1 MRYGI
6 AVFPSKNLQDIANS
20 YRKRYDSHYSKIP
33 PHLTL
38 KESFEA
44 EEEDIPQY
52 IEAVR
57 EVAAISKPF
66 DLEVYKFSSFHPVTN
81 TIYMKVKDN
90 EELLTLQERLNSG
103 KLSQEQEYQFV
114 PHITI
119 GQDIENDECSDVFG
133 RLKLES
139 IYHKEKIDRFQL
151 LYQLENG
158 TWTVYETFLL
168 GAKED

>member
-6 AVFPSKNLQDIANS
+6 AVFPSKKLQDIANS
-20 YRKRYDSHYSKIP
+20 YRKRYDSHYAKIP

-38 KESFEA
+38 KEPFEA
-44 EEEDIPQY
+44 DEEEVPEY
-52 IEAVR
+52 IETIR
-57 EVAAISKPF
+57 KVAEASKPF
-66 DLEVYKFSSFHPVTN
+66 ILEVYKFSSFHPVTN
-81 TIYMKVKDN
+81 TIYMKVKEN

-133 RLKLES
+133 RLRLES
-139 IYHKEKIDRFQL
+139 ISHQEEIDRFSL

-158 TWTVYETFLL
+158 TWTVYETFRLN
-168 GAKED
+168 KDE

>member
-6 AVFPSKNLQDIANS
+6 AVFPSKKLQDIANS

-38 KESFEA
+38 IEAFEA
-44 EEEDIPQY
+44 EEEDMKELVKY
-52 IEAVR
+52 IREAAKER
-57 EVAAISKPF
+57 NPF

-81 TIYMKVKDN
+81 TIYMKVKEND
-90 EELLTLQERLNSG
+90 ELLALHERLNSG
-103 KLSQEQEYQFV
+103 PLAQETEYSYV

-119 GQDIENDECSDVFG
+119 GQKLAGDECSDILG
-133 RLKLES
+133 RLSLETVE
-139 IYHKEKIDRFQL
+139 HKEKIDRFSL

-168 GAKED
+168 GKEE